1 MPEYL
6 AAMPADA
13 SIERC
18 VYGAMLA
25 IRDEAYTRAQELVAT
40 ASAIVGP
47 TAASLWCESY
57 ARTYPQMLLLQRLT
71 ELEEVVS
78 YKQSD
83 AESSLHRDLRTTWTK
98 WLQGCQRQVDVW
110 LPLLKV
116 RGLVLTPEKDL
127 AAWLKYSSLCRRSAE
142 RGGHMQHASQGLE
155 RAPVVLASLL
165 GLDLAL
171 DILSTGVPVTQSRVA
186 YAFKALRL
194 RGERDVAAEQ
204 LQHLLS
210 SLERAVTAADCTLV
224 PLVAQCYRRHVWLD
238 EDAGGAHFLTTFRG
252 TQRQPAG
259 ASCRCV

>member
-1 MPEYL
+1 M
-6 AAMPADA
+6 
-13 SIERC
+13 
-18 VYGAMLA
+18 
-25 IRDEAYTRAQELVAT
+25 
-40 ASAIVGP
+40 
-47 TAASLWCESY
+47 
-57 ARTYPQMLLLQRLT
+57 
-71 ELEEVVS
+71 
-78 YKQSD
+78 
-83 AESSLHRDLRTTWTK
+83 
-98 WLQGCQRQVDVW
+98 W

-224 PLVAQCYRRHVWLD
+224 PLLAQCYRRHVWLD